1 MKSSKIKILCGV
13 ILATQASISL
23 ADNTPKSVKWNN
35 QGLIDGLYECDVT
48 EPNWA
53 TLATRR
59 SIKAHRRTLSEMT
72 PYRKILTFSGKSD
85 GSLLYTVGKT
95 GVQASDEKAELSG
108 YGIGSIATGQLV
120 GSTWN
125 GGAFQMGLVSLNDA
139 NQDGVYEG
147 LTVKGTIF
155 IRHDSKSNQ
164 PVNAEIIC
172 RKAESLL
179 NLLK

>member
-1 MKSSKIKILCGV
+1 MKSNKIKILCGI
-13 ILATQASISL
+13 ILATQASFSL
-23 ADNTPKSVKWNN
+23 AENTPKPVKWNN

-48 EPNWA
+48 EPSNTSSA
-53 TLATRR
+53 ARRNIKATRR
-59 SIKAHRRTLSEMT
+59 STTENA
-72 PYRKILTFSGKSD
+72 PYRKILSFSGKSD

-95 GVQASDEKAELSG
+95 GVQASDENTELSG
-108 YGIGSIATGQLV
+108 YGVGSIATGQLI

-139 NQDGVYEG
+139 NNDGTYDG

-155 IRHDSKSNQ
+155 IRNDAKTNQ
-164 PVNAEIIC
+164 PVNANIVC
-172 RKAESLL
+172 RKAESLS

>member
-1 MKSSKIKILCGV
+1 MKYNKIKILCGMMF
-13 ILATQASISL
+13 IAQTSIGL
-23 ADNTPKSVKWNN
+23 ADNPKSVKWDN

-53 TLATRR
+53 TSAARR
-59 SIKAHRRTLSEMT
+59 SIKANRRSTSETT

-95 GVQASDEKAELSG
+95 GAQAPGEEIELSG
-108 YGIGSIATGQLV
+108 YGAGSIATGQLV

-125 GGAFQMGLVSLNDA
+125 GGAFQMGLVSLNDT
-139 NQDGVYEG
+139 NKDGIYEG
-147 LTVKGTIF
+147 LTVKGTVF
-155 IRHDSKSNQ
+155 VRHDVKTKQ
-164 PVNAEIIC
+164 PVNAEIVC